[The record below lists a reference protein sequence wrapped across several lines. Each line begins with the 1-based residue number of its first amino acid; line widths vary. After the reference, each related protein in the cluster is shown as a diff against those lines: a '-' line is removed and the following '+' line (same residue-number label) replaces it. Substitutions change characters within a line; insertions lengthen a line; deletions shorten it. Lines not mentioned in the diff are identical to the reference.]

1 MKNCPVCF
9 SHTIKHFKVI
19 DGIDYLECLDCE
31 SLFAD
36 FDQLNEITT
45 RKYDSNYWD
54 EELKSSRERSFGS
67 SLARCAEVFALSQ
80 IEINKF
86 VDIGTGPGYFLD
98 AVSQLMPK
106 YKDTFYGVEKFPP
119 EHKFRSEHPNYL
131 ISDFNDISIKFD
143 AGICVEVIEHLRPKE
158 LDNLIKALAKN
169 SNKNALYLFNSGSPN
184 FVKNEDPTYLDPL
197 KRGHI
202 VSYGI
207 EGLRIMFKKYGF
219 NVFSIP
225 GRDWAFLAEF
235 TDQKHDYSIEK
246 LLMRLWHM
254 NIENKSK
261 LNHND
266 FGPLMYSIALE
277 SSRCYLEAGKHISN

>member
-1 MKNCPVCF
+1 VKNCPVCF